1 MARSIRQ
8 PELFK
13 PVQRVLLLPGG
24 EPFSF
29 HHDFSRKPLVIDS
42 DSIAI
47 QLESMPLISFD
58 TLYRGHRTLPWNVL
72 VVPCHFLID
81 YPRPDF
87 SQPLLACGPAVMAL
101 ACFESG
107 ADDFMRD
114 GWNLQE
120 LEARL
125 HHLLVPE
132 LFFMEGRIRLR
143 GSTLSL
149 EFPEGRGASIQLD
162 AAEMSMLERLMRKP
176 NRIVPFEL
184 LDGPELAP
192 AGAAE
197 AAARKGKSLAMRIL
211 RLKATLA
218 SLDPRLPD
226 SIQSI
231 RNLGYMWKTC

>member
-1 MARSIRQ
+1 MARSIHQ

-13 PVQRVLLLPGG
+13 PEQRVLLIPGG

-29 HHDFSRKPLVIDS
+29 SHDISRKPLILDS
-42 DSIAI
+42 GSIALR
-47 QLESMPLISFD
+47 LESMPLISFD

-81 YPRPDF
+81 FPRPDF
-87 SQPLLACGPAVMAL
+87 SQPLLAYGPAVMAL
-101 ACFESG
+101 ASFESG

-114 GWNLQE
+114 GWSLQE

-132 LFFMEGRIRLR
+132 LPFLEGRIRLR
-143 GSTLSL
+143 GATLSL
-149 EFPEGRGASIQLD
+149 EFPEGRCASIQLD
-162 AAEMSMLERLMRKP
+162 AAEMLMLERLMRKP

-184 LDGPELAP
+184 LDGPELASMD
-192 AGAAE
+192 ASE
-197 AAARKGKSLAMRIL
+197 AAARRGKSLAMRIL

>member
-184 LDGPELAP
+184 LGGPELAP
-192 AGAAE
+192 TGAAE
-197 AAARKGKSLAMRIL
+197 AAARRGKSLAMRIL